1 MDTTIL
7 IAIIFVTFC
16 IMAIFKL
23 TNNLKKTSEKNEKL
37 VIKAQ
42 KERQMQTELLETL
55 LEKQEELTA
64 KIEKLKSERK

>member
-1 MDTTIL
+1 MDTTII

-16 IMAIFKL
+16 IIAIFKL
-23 TNNLKKTSEKNEKL
+23 TSNLKKTNEKNEKL

-64 KIEKLKSERK
+64 EIEKIKSERK